1 MLQPRTPP
9 RVRRFAEP
17 EITSATAVWR
27 STLAGAG
34 TGHSVRRDYRA
45 HDPRLET
52 FGIVLLAPAFVIL
65 TAIILVALLGI
76 FVIWLWIVGMLFAG
90 TVIADLV
97 ARRWRRA
104 RLFGALDHR
113 ALGYPGR

>member
-9 RVRRFAEP
+9 RAKRFAEP

-27 STLAGAG
+27 STLAGTG
-34 TGHSVRRDYRA
+34 TPLNGRHVYRA
-45 HDPRLET
+45 HDPRLEA
-52 FGIVLLAPAFVIL
+52 FGIALLAPAFVIL

-76 FVIWLWIVGMLFAG
+76 FVIWLCIVGLLFAATG
-90 TVIADLV
+90 AADL
-97 ARRWRRA
+97 AGRWWRRA